1 MRASAV
7 RSLFHGL
14 CLAAAAAGA
23 LRAQTDYR
31 NLDAGRPLRVEDAL
45 VTPRWALD
53 LQLPSARVER
63 FASVDRWRLDPKA
76 TFGVAP
82 FTEIELRLPVLYVV
96 PRAQNATRS
105 AGLAGVAVGA
115 VHAFTLETP
124 RVPGIAVGSEV
135 LLPAGGLAAPRTSYA
150 LKVIATK
157 TLPLLRVHLNAVTGN
172 YSVRGSSQP
181 LPDTAC
187 VPGVNP
193 GCGGS
198 LFIPDVP
205 CYKGPTGS
213 TPSLSAATSLASLSS
228 VPRSESQSMCATGIA
243 PSSALQVTT
252 PGTNGYHWL
261 AAMGIDHAFGLSS
274 MLIGADVLAER
285 FVGLYGP
292 IDWTA
297 EAGVRRQLTP
307 QLLLDAAVAR
317 HFLGTLQSTA
327 FTVGGAYAFSL
338 AR

>member
-7 RSLFHGL
+7 RSPLYAL
-14 CLAAAAAGA
+14 CLAAATAGA

-96 PRAQNATRS
+96 PRAPNGARS

-124 RVPGIAVGSEV
+124 RVPGIAIGSEV

-157 TLPLLRVHLNAVTGN
+157 TLPLLRVHLNAVAGN

-198 LFIPDVP
+198 LLIPDVP
-205 CYKGPTGS
+205 CYKGT
-213 TPSLSAATSLASLSS
+213 TRSLSSMSETPLPASLSS
-228 VPRSESQSMCATGIA
+228 PPRRESQTTG
-243 PSSALQVTT
+243 
-252 PGTNGYHWL
+252 
-261 AAMGIDHAFGLSS
+261 AAGDPPL
-274 MLIGADVLAER
+274 
-285 FVGLYGP
+285 P
-292 IDWTA
+292 
-297 EAGVRRQLTP
+297 
-307 QLLLDAAVAR
+307 
-317 HFLGTLQSTA
+317 
-327 FTVGGAYAFSL
+327 
-338 AR
+338 